1 MKPPRRLT
9 LDDSNDAPF
18 AWLPDSRT
26 VLFRSDR
33 RGTLA
38 LFKQRIDIDSAE
50 VLVSGKEN
58 VYIPRLSGDQQ
69 WILYSAQSLQPPA
82 VSPSVKVP
90 RRLMRLPVFRR
101 AAKGGVSIAGCF

>member
-38 LFKQRIDIDSAE
+38 LFKQRIDSDSAE

-58 VYIPRLSGDQQ
+58 VYIPRAVTSSGSCT
-69 WILYSAQSLQPPA
+69 LHNLCNHL
-82 VSPSVKVP
+82 PS
-90 RRLMRLPVFRR
+90 RRR
-101 AAKGGVSIAGCF
+101 